1 MHPYRITNGTF
12 YRTRT
17 NTSQFIQKHKRF
29 QIVKAILRKKNE
41 AGEINPPDFR
51 LYYKATGIKTVW
63 FCHKNINIDQWNKI
77 ESPEINPCTCGY
89 LIFDKGRNNI
99 QWGKDSLFN
108 K

>member
-1 MHPYRITNGTF
+1 MQSLSNSMHPYRITNGTF

-51 LYYKATGIKTVW
+51 LYYQMQFTDSMQSLS
-63 FCHKNINIDQWNKI
+63 NYQWHFSQN
-77 ESPEINPCTCGY
+77 
-89 LIFDKGRNNI
+89 
-99 QWGKDSLFN
+99 
-108 K
+108 